1 MTCLNDAVNHVI
13 CIAAA
18 RTHGTTIGGHAVVSG
33 KPSFYIPAFVRKPI
47 LTGRT
52 LARGI
57 YMRTDSIIDIMM
69 KRTTNEDTNPHESND
84 VSSTKTRKYD
94 LTDMLSRMNQSNR
107 HSEHKTGAAQDK
119 EEW

>member
-1 MTCLNDAVNHVI
+1 MTQLITLYVSRRTNARDNDR
-13 CIAAA
+13 
-18 RTHGTTIGGHAVVSG
+18 RTCGRIGQ
-33 KPSFYIPAFVRKPI
+33 PSFYIPAFVREPI
-47 LTGRT
+47 LAGRT

-94 LTDMLSRMNQSNR
+94 LTDMLSRMNQSNC